1 MREKTSL
8 PTSIRSKERTT
19 ILTLGL
25 PRFESDSAKQ
35 YLILI
40 MLVLLGLLFLV
51 NTSTPVVTKTAS
63 KPKASFAPGT
73 PEAELYMDR
82 ALQDVAT
89 RTEMNEARAMLDNSK
104 LAPAI
109 DETRIGLLQRTPY
122 DAYRGYPHEQVENRE
137 GQVLEDLVPADR
149 YAYEGHPDVK
159 IQALLARRKFVN
171 EYDRSIREEYVRQF
185 LENAR
190 REGYAI
196 QLNDQLE
203 VVRVQR
209 LPKHNPLNLPS
220 RRGASVPTRNVSP
233 FDSGYSGSR

>member
-8 PTSIRSKERTT
+8 QTSIRNEERTT
-19 ILTLGL
+19 MLTLGL
-25 PRFESDSAKQ
+25 PRFEADTAKQ
-35 YLILI
+35 YVVLIA
-40 MLVLLGLLFLV
+40 LVLLGLLFLV
-51 NTSTPVVTKTAS
+51 NTSTTPAARVAS

-89 RTEMNEARAMLDNSK
+89 RSEMNESRALLDNAK

-122 DAYRGYPHEQVENRE
+122 DSYRGFPHEEVENRE
-137 GQVLEDLVPADR
+137 GQVLQDLVPADR

-159 IQALLARRKFVN
+159 IQALMARRKFVN
-171 EYDRSIREEYVRQF
+171 EYDRSLREEYVRQF

-220 RRGASVPTRNVSP
+220 RRGASVPSP
-233 FDSGYSGSR
+233 SRSPLESGYSGSR